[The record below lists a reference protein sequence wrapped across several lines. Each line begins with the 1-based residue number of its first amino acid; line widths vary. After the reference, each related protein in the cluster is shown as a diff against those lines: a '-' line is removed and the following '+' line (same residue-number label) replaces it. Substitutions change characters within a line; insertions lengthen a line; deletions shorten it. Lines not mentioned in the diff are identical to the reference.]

1 MRALQL
7 FFRLHRAYDLKPIDE
22 IDAEIFGI
30 EAEFREAN
38 RIEYQPL
45 FAILERNAQKYP
57 KLHVSVGVSGLWL
70 EQAEKWDPELIRRL
84 RKLVNLGNVEL
95 VACPYYYSLSSFYDE
110 AEFDT
115 QMEAE
120 RKIFSRIFGVEP
132 EILAMP
138 ELIYHD
144 KIASYAEKANYK
156 GVLAGS
162 MEKILDYRSAN
173 QVFEVQDCPGLRV
186 IAENT
191 KFSQAI
197 LQADHL
203 IMVEEVKSETEFVA
217 PKPGE
222 ATTERVTSRNGR
234 HKSTA
239 AEFVRG
245 MARTTVAQAAASSV
259 KTTERPS
266 GRYVFSA
273 RKCQKELELES
284 LRGNL
289 MNICLDTSIFR
300 KYRDIGV
307 VRFFDELISSW
318 QKDPNNKFL
327 NASEMVASR
336 QPRTQISVK
345 TSVGIR
351 PEREKVGE
359 DGLALGKDIH
369 YRPPEWLSS
378 ARQIELEKSL
388 YALRE
393 EVLRTKDKKLYE
405 DFARLT
411 ALDYL
416 LGLNE
421 EKIQHFEA
429 VQKILRDRVLQ
440 KLPKPP
446 KLTAEADGKVVVPEA
461 EDFSV
466 KVKRVSRSERK
477 QNVTVADAIAANEVA
492 EQAIL
497 DGEADVAP
505 EWDDLI
511 WNTTDWASVF
521 PDEEGEEPDSEDGV
535 EEEPKKDAE
544 TIAAEQVLA
553 ERMSRQMAEMGE
565 NVDQM
570 TEAELVNGAA
580 DGEIE
585 EASRLKKRKKSHKL
599 VIE

>member
-1 MRALQL
+1 MRAVQL

-22 IDAEIFGI
+22 IDTEIFGI
-30 EAEFREAN
+30 EAEFRETN

-45 FAILERNAQKYP
+45 FAILERNTQKYP
-57 KLHVSVGVSGLWL
+57 KLHLSLGVSGLWL

-95 VACPYYYSLSSFYDE
+95 VACPYDYSLSSFYDE
-110 AEFDT
+110 AEFES

-132 EILAMP
+132 EVLAMP

-144 KIASYAEKANYK
+144 KIAAYAEKAKFK

-162 MEKILDYRSAN
+162 MEKILDYRSTN
-173 QVFEVQDCPGLRV
+173 QVFEVKDCPNLRV

-197 LQADHL
+197 LQAERL
-203 IMVEEVKSETEFVA
+203 IMVEEVRSETEFVE

-222 ATTERVTSRNGR
+222 MVTETMRAGR
-234 HKSTA
+234 RKATA

-245 MARTTVAQAAASSV
+245 MA
-259 KTTERPS
+259 KTTTTPVSTSSSIKITEKPS
-266 GRYVFSA
+266 GRYIFSA
-273 RKCQKELELES
+273 RKCQKELELEA

-289 MNICLDTSIFR
+289 LNICLDTSIFR
-300 KYRDIGV
+300 KYRDVGV
-307 VRFFDELISSW
+307 VRFFDELIQSW

-327 NASEMVASR
+327 NASEMIIAM
-336 QPRTQISVK
+336 QPRVQVSVK
-345 TSVGIR
+345 TSVSIR
-351 PEREKVGE
+351 PERAKVGV
-359 DGLALGKDIH
+359 DGLVLGKDIH

-378 ARQIELEKSL
+378 AQQIELQKSL
-388 YALRE
+388 YALRD

-416 LGLNE
+416 LDLSE
-421 EKIQHFEA
+421 EKVQHFEA

-446 KLTAEADGKVVVPEA
+446 KLTAQADGKVTTPET
-461 EDFSV
+461 EDFSI
-466 KVKRVSRSERK
+466 KVKRVPKSERK
-477 QNVTVADAIAANEVA
+477 QTVTVADAIAANA
-492 EQAIL
+492 ATEQAIL
-497 DGEADVAP
+497 NDEAEDAIP
-505 EWDDLI
+505 EWDDLV

-521 PDEEGEEPDSEDGV
+521 PDEEEEGESGFGEEAG
-535 EEEPKKDAE
+535 KDAE
-544 TIAAEQVLA
+544 TRAAEQILA
-553 ERMSRQMAEMGE
+553 ERMSRQLSEME
-565 NVDQM
+565 DNVDDM
-570 TEAELVNGAA
+570 TEAELVG
-580 DGEIE
+580 D
-585 EASRLKKRKKSHKL
+585 ASEKAEDIQKPQKRKKSRKL

>member
-22 IDAEIFGI
+22 IDAEIFGV
-30 EAEFREAN
+30 EAEFRETN

-57 KLHVSVGVSGLWL
+57 KLHVSIGVSGLWL

-110 AEFDT
+110 AEFDV

-120 RKIFSRIFGVEP
+120 RKVFSRIFGVEP
-132 EILAMP
+132 EVLAMP

-144 KIASYAEKANYK
+144 KIANYAEKAGYN

-162 MEKILDYRSAN
+162 MEKILDYRSTN
-173 QVFEVQDCPGLRV
+173 QVFEVKDCPSLRV

-197 LQADHL
+197 LRADHL
-203 IMVEEVKSETEFVA
+203 IMIEEVKSETEFVA

-222 ATTERVTSRNGR
+222 VTTEQASARVGR
-234 HKSTA
+234 HKATA

-245 MARTTVAQAAASSV
+245 MAKTTATQAAATGV
-259 KTTERPS
+259 KTTEKPS

-273 RKCQKELELES
+273 RKFQKELELEA

-300 KYRDIGV
+300 KYRDVGV

-327 NASEMVASR
+327 NASEMIAVM

-345 TSVGIR
+345 TSVSIR
-351 PEREKVGE
+351 PERAKVGE

-416 LGLNE
+416 LDLDE

-446 KLTAEADGKVVVPEA
+446 KLTAEADGKVDVPET

-477 QNVTVADAIAANEVA
+477 QNVTVADAIAANEAA

-497 DGEADVAP
+497 DGETDVTP
-505 EWDDLI
+505 EWDDLV
-511 WNTTDWASVF
+511 WNTTDWTAAL
-521 PDEEGEEPDSEDGV
+521 PDEEEAEADSGVGAEGEPE
-535 EEEPKKDAE
+535 KDAE

-565 NVDQM
+565 NADQM
-570 TEAELVNGAA
+570 TEAEVVNNTA
-580 DGEIE
+580 E
-585 EASRLKKRKKSHKL
+585 EANQPRKRKKSHKL

>member
-1 MRALQL
+1 MRAVQL

-30 EAEFREAN
+30 EAEFRETN

-45 FAILERNAQKYP
+45 FALLERNSQKYP
-57 KLHVSVGVSGLWL
+57 KFHVSVGVSGLWL

-95 VACPYYYSLSSFYDE
+95 IACPYDYSLSSFYDE
-110 AEFDT
+110 AEFEA

-120 RKIFSRIFGVEP
+120 RRIFSRIFGVEP

-144 KIASYAEKANYK
+144 KIAAYAEKAKYK

-173 QVFEVQDCPGLRV
+173 QVFEVENCPNLRV

-197 LQADHL
+197 LQAERL
-203 IMVEEVKSETEFVA
+203 VMVEEVKSETEFVA

-222 ATTERVTSRNGR
+222 TTPEQTSRLGR
-234 HKSTA
+234 HKATA

-245 MARTTVAQAAASSV
+245 MAKTSAIHTATTSNV
-259 KTTERPS
+259 KTIEKPS

-273 RKCQKELELES
+273 RKCQKELELEA

-289 MNICLDTSIFR
+289 INICLDTSVFR

-307 VRFFDELISSW
+307 VRFFDELIQSW
-318 QKDPNNKFL
+318 QKDPNNRFL
-327 NASEMVASR
+327 NASEMIATMR
-336 QPRTQISVK
+336 PRMQISVK
-345 TSVGIR
+345 TSVSIR
-351 PEREKVGE
+351 PEKAKMGE
-359 DGLALGKDIH
+359 DGLVLRKDIH

-378 ARQIELEKSL
+378 PRQIELQKSL
-388 YALRE
+388 YALRD

-405 DFARLT
+405 DFSRLT

-416 LGLNE
+416 LDLNE
-421 EKIQHFEA
+421 EKVQHFEA

-446 KLTAEADGKVVVPEA
+446 KLTAQADGKVVAPET
-461 EDFSV
+461 EVFSV
-466 KVKRVSRSERK
+466 KVKRVPKDERK
-477 QNVTVADAIAANEVA
+477 HNVTVADAIAANA
-492 EQAIL
+492 ATEQAIL
-497 DGEADVAP
+497 NGEAEETAP
-505 EWDDLI
+505 EWDDLV

-521 PDEEGEEPDSEDGV
+521 PDEE
-535 EEEPKKDAE
+535 EEESESEEDTEKDAE
-544 TIAAEQVLA
+544 TQAAEQVLA
-553 ERMSRQMAEMGE
+553 ERMSRQLSEME
-565 NVDQM
+565 DNVDEM
-570 TEAELVNGAA
+570 TEAELVEGAS
-580 DGEIE
+580 E
-585 EASRLKKRKKSHKL
+585 EAETALKPKKRKKKL

>member
-1 MRALQL
+1 MRAVQL

-22 IDAEIFGI
+22 IDAEIFGV
-30 EAEFREAN
+30 EAEFRETN

-45 FAILERNAQKYP
+45 FALLERNSQKYP
-57 KLHVSVGVSGLWL
+57 KFHVSVGVSGLWL

-95 VACPYYYSLSSFYDE
+95 IACPYDYSLSSFYDE
-110 AEFDT
+110 AEFET

-120 RKIFSRIFGVEP
+120 RRIFSRIFGVEP

-144 KIASYAEKANYK
+144 KIAAYAEKTKYK

-173 QVFEVQDCPGLRV
+173 QVFEVEDCPNLRV

-197 LQADHL
+197 LQAERL
-203 IMVEEVKSETEFVA
+203 VMVEEVKSETEFVA

-222 ATTERVTSRNGR
+222 TTPEQTSRLGR
-234 HKSTA
+234 HKATA

-245 MARTTVAQAAASSV
+245 MAKTSAIHTATTSNV
-259 KTTERPS
+259 KTIEKPS

-273 RKCQKELELES
+273 RKCQKELELEA

-289 MNICLDTSIFR
+289 INICLNTSIFR
-300 KYRDIGV
+300 RYRDVGV
-307 VRFFDELISSW
+307 VRFFDELIQSW

-327 NASEMVASR
+327 NASEMIATMR
-336 QPRTQISVK
+336 PRMQISVK
-345 TSVGIR
+345 TSVSVR
-351 PEREKVGE
+351 SEKAKMGE
-359 DGLALGKDIH
+359 DGLVLRKDIH

-378 ARQIELEKSL
+378 PRQIELQKSL
-388 YALRE
+388 YALRD

-405 DFARLT
+405 DFSRLT

-416 LGLNE
+416 LDLNE
-421 EKIQHFEA
+421 EKVQHFEA

-446 KLTAEADGKVVVPEA
+446 KLTAQADGKVVAPET

-466 KVKRVSRSERK
+466 KVKRVPKDERK
-477 QNVTVADAIAANEVA
+477 HNVTVADAIAANA
-492 EQAIL
+492 ATEQAIL
-497 DGEADVAP
+497 NGEAEEAAP
-505 EWDDLI
+505 EWDDLV

-521 PDEEGEEPDSEDGV
+521 PDEE
-535 EEEPKKDAE
+535 EEESKSGEDTEKDAE
-544 TIAAEQVLA
+544 TQEAEQVLA
-553 ERMSRQMAEMGE
+553 ERMSRQLSEME
-565 NVDQM
+565 DNVDEM
-570 TEAELVNGAA
+570 TEAELVEGAS
-580 DGEIE
+580 E
-585 EASRLKKRKKSHKL
+585 EAETALKPKKRKKKL

>member
-1 MRALQL
+1 MRAVQL

-30 EAEFREAN
+30 EAEFRETN

-45 FAILERNAQKYP
+45 FALLERNSQKYP
-57 KLHVSVGVSGLWL
+57 KFHVSVGVSGLWL

-95 VACPYYYSLSSFYDE
+95 IACPYDYSLSSFYDE
-110 AEFDT
+110 AEFEI

-138 ELIYHD
+138 ELVYHD
-144 KIASYAEKANYK
+144 KIATYAEKAKYK

-173 QVFEVQDCPGLRV
+173 QVFEVENCPNLRV

-197 LQADHL
+197 LQAERL
-203 IMVEEVKSETEFVA
+203 VMVEEVKSETEFVA

-222 ATTERVTSRNGR
+222 TTPEQTSRLGR
-234 HKSTA
+234 HKATA

-245 MARTTVAQAAASSV
+245 MAKTSAIHAATTSNV
-259 KTTERPS
+259 KTIEKPS

-273 RKCQKELELES
+273 RKCQKELELEA

-289 MNICLDTSIFR
+289 INICLDTSIFR

-307 VRFFDELISSW
+307 VRFFDELIQSW

-327 NASEMVASR
+327 NASEMIATM
-336 QPRTQISVK
+336 QPRMQISVK
-345 TSVGIR
+345 TSVSVR
-351 PEREKVGE
+351 SEKAKMGE
-359 DGLALGKDIH
+359 DGLVLRKDIH

-378 ARQIELEKSL
+378 PRQIELQKSL
-388 YALRE
+388 YALRD

-405 DFARLT
+405 DFSRLT

-416 LGLNE
+416 LDLNE
-421 EKIQHFEA
+421 EKVQHFEA

-440 KLPKPP
+440 KSPKPP
-446 KLTAEADGKVVVPEA
+446 KLTAQADGKVVAPET

-466 KVKRVSRSERK
+466 KVKRVPKDERK
-477 QNVTVADAIAANEVA
+477 HNVTVADAIAANMAA

-497 DGEADVAP
+497 NGEAEDVAP
-505 EWDDLI
+505 EWDDLV
-511 WNTTDWASVF
+511 WSTTDWASVF
-521 PDEEGEEPDSEDGV
+521 PDEEEKESESEEGIE
-535 EEEPKKDAE
+535 KDAE
-544 TIAAEQVLA
+544 TQAAEQVLA
-553 ERMSRQMAEMGE
+553 ERMSRQLSEME
-565 NVDQM
+565 DNVDEM
-570 TEAELVNGAA
+570 TEAELVEGAS
-580 DGEIE
+580 E
-585 EASRLKKRKKSHKL
+585 EVETASKPKKRKKKL

>member
-1 MRALQL
+1 MRAIQL

-22 IDAEIFGI
+22 IDTEIFGI
-30 EAEFREAN
+30 EAEFRETN

-45 FAILERNAQKYP
+45 FAILERNTQKYP
-57 KLHVSVGVSGLWL
+57 KLHLSIGVSGLWL

-95 VACPYYYSLSSFYDE
+95 VACPYDYSLSSFYDE
-110 AEFDT
+110 AEFES

-132 EILAMP
+132 EVLAMP

-144 KIASYAEKANYK
+144 KIAAYAEKAKFK

-162 MEKILDYRSAN
+162 MEKILDYRSTN
-173 QVFEVQDCPGLRV
+173 QVFEVKDCPNLRV

-197 LQADHL
+197 LQAERL
-203 IMVEEVKSETEFVA
+203 IMVEEVRSETEFVE

-222 ATTERVTSRNGR
+222 IVTETMRAGR
-234 HKSTA
+234 RKATA

-245 MARTTVAQAAASSV
+245 MA
-259 KTTERPS
+259 KTTTASVSTSPSIKITEKPS
-266 GRYVFSA
+266 GRYIFSA
-273 RKCQKELELES
+273 RKCQKELELEA

-289 MNICLDTSIFR
+289 LNICLDTSIFR
-300 KYRDIGV
+300 KYRDVGV
-307 VRFFDELISSW
+307 VRFFDELIQSW

-327 NASEMVASR
+327 NASEMIIAM
-336 QPRTQISVK
+336 QPRVQVSVK
-345 TSVGIR
+345 TSVSIR
-351 PEREKVGE
+351 SERAKVGI
-359 DGLALGKDIH
+359 DGLVLGKDIH

-378 ARQIELEKSL
+378 AQQIELQKSL
-388 YALRE
+388 YALRD

-416 LGLNE
+416 LDLSE
-421 EKIQHFEA
+421 EKVQHFEA

-446 KLTAEADGKVVVPEA
+446 KLTAQADGKVTTPET
-461 EDFSV
+461 EDFSI
-466 KVKRVSRSERK
+466 KVKRVPKSERK
-477 QNVTVADAIAANEVA
+477 QTVTVADAIAANA
-492 EQAIL
+492 ATEQAIL
-497 DGEADVAP
+497 NDEAEDAVP
-505 EWDDLI
+505 EWDDLV

-521 PDEEGEEPDSEDGV
+521 PDGEEEGESGF
-535 EEEPKKDAE
+535 EEEAGKDAE
-544 TIAAEQVLA
+544 TRAAEQILA
-553 ERMSRQMAEMGE
+553 ERMSRQLSEME
-565 NVDQM
+565 DNVDDM
-570 TEAELVNGAA
+570 TEAELVGDAN
-580 DGEIE
+580 E
-585 EASRLKKRKKSHKL
+585 EAENIQKPQKRKKSRKL

>member
-1 MRALQL
+1 MRAIQL

-22 IDAEIFGI
+22 IDTEIFGI
-30 EAEFREAN
+30 EAEFRETN

-45 FAILERNAQKYP
+45 FAILERNTQKYP
-57 KLHVSVGVSGLWL
+57 KLHLSIGVSGLCL

-95 VACPYYYSLSSFYDE
+95 VACPYDYSLSSFYDE
-110 AEFDT
+110 AEFES

-132 EILAMP
+132 EVLAMP

-144 KIASYAEKANYK
+144 KIAAYAEKAKFK

-162 MEKILDYRSAN
+162 MEKILDYRSTN
-173 QVFEVQDCPGLRV
+173 QVFEVKDCPNLRV

-197 LQADHL
+197 LQAERL
-203 IMVEEVKSETEFVA
+203 IMVEEVRSETEFVE

-222 ATTERVTSRNGR
+222 IVTETMRAGR
-234 HKSTA
+234 RKATA

-245 MARTTVAQAAASSV
+245 MA
-259 KTTERPS
+259 KTTTTPVSTSPSIKITEKPS
-266 GRYVFSA
+266 GRYIFSA
-273 RKCQKELELES
+273 RKCQKELELEA

-289 MNICLDTSIFR
+289 LNICLDTSIFR
-300 KYRDIGV
+300 KYRDVGV
-307 VRFFDELISSW
+307 VRFFDELIQSW

-327 NASEMVASR
+327 NASEMIIAM
-336 QPRTQISVK
+336 QPRVQVSVK
-345 TSVGIR
+345 TSVSIR
-351 PEREKVGE
+351 SERAKVGV
-359 DGLALGKDIH
+359 DGLVLGKDIH

-378 ARQIELEKSL
+378 AQQIELQKSL
-388 YALRE
+388 YALRD

-416 LGLNE
+416 LDLSE
-421 EKIQHFEA
+421 EKVQHFEA

-446 KLTAEADGKVVVPEA
+446 KLTAQADGKVTTPET
-461 EDFSV
+461 EDFSI
-466 KVKRVSRSERK
+466 KVKRVPKSERK
-477 QNVTVADAIAANEVA
+477 QTVTVADAIAANA
-492 EQAIL
+492 ATEQAIL
-497 DGEADVAP
+497 NDEAEDAVP
-505 EWDDLI
+505 EWDDLV

-521 PDEEGEEPDSEDGV
+521 PDGEEEGESGF
-535 EEEPKKDAE
+535 EEEAGKDAE
-544 TIAAEQVLA
+544 TRAAEQILA
-553 ERMSRQMAEMGE
+553 ERMSRQLSEME
-565 NVDQM
+565 DNVDDM
-570 TEAELVNGAA
+570 TEAELVGDANEKA
-580 DGEIE
+580 ENIQ
-585 EASRLKKRKKSHKL
+585 RPQKRKKSRKL

>member
-1 MRALQL
+1 MRAIQL

-22 IDAEIFGI
+22 IDTEIFGI
-30 EAEFREAN
+30 EAEFRETN

-45 FAILERNAQKYP
+45 FAILERNTQKYP
-57 KLHVSVGVSGLWL
+57 KFHLSIGVSGLWL

-95 VACPYYYSLSSFYDE
+95 VACPYDYSLSSFYDE
-110 AEFDT
+110 AEFES

-132 EILAMP
+132 EVLAMP

-144 KIASYAEKANYK
+144 KIAAYAEKAKFK

-162 MEKILDYRSAN
+162 MEKILDYRSTN
-173 QVFEVQDCPGLRV
+173 QVFEVKDCPNLRV

-197 LQADHL
+197 LRAERL
-203 IMVEEVKSETEFVA
+203 IMVEEVRSETEFVE

-222 ATTERVTSRNGR
+222 IVTETMRAGR
-234 HKSTA
+234 RKATA

-245 MARTTVAQAAASSV
+245 MT
-259 KTTERPS
+259 KTTTTPVSTSPSIKITEKPS

-273 RKCQKELELES
+273 RKCQKELELEA

-289 MNICLDTSIFR
+289 LNICLDTSIFR
-300 KYRDIGV
+300 KYRDVGV
-307 VRFFDELISSW
+307 VRFFDELIQSW

-327 NASEMVASR
+327 NASEIIIAM
-336 QPRTQISVK
+336 QPRVQVSVK
-345 TSVGIR
+345 TSVSIR
-351 PEREKVGE
+351 PERAKVGV
-359 DGLALGKDIH
+359 DGLVLGKDIH

-378 ARQIELEKSL
+378 VQQIELQKSL
-388 YALRE
+388 YGLRD

-416 LGLNE
+416 LDLSE
-421 EKIQHFEA
+421 EKVQHFEA

-446 KLTAEADGKVVVPEA
+446 KLTAQADGKVTTPET
-461 EDFSV
+461 EDFSI
-466 KVKRVSRSERK
+466 KVKRVPKSERK
-477 QNVTVADAIAANEVA
+477 QTVTVADAIAANA
-492 EQAIL
+492 ATEQAIL
-497 DGEADVAP
+497 NDEAEDAIP
-505 EWDDLI
+505 EWDDLV

-521 PDEEGEEPDSEDGV
+521 PDEEEEGESGFGEEAG
-535 EEEPKKDAE
+535 KDAE
-544 TIAAEQVLA
+544 TRAAEQILA
-553 ERMSRQMAEMGE
+553 ERMSRQLSEME
-565 NVDQM
+565 DNVDDM
-570 TEAELVNGAA
+570 TEAELVGDA
-580 DGEIE
+580 DEKAENIQ
-585 EASRLKKRKKSHKL
+585 KPQKRKKSRKL

>member
-1 MRALQL
+1 MRAIQL

-22 IDAEIFGI
+22 IDTEIFGI
-30 EAEFREAN
+30 EAEFRETN

-45 FAILERNAQKYP
+45 FAILERNTQKYP
-57 KLHVSVGVSGLWL
+57 KLHLSIGVSGLWL

-95 VACPYYYSLSSFYDE
+95 VACPYDYSLSSFYDE
-110 AEFDT
+110 AEFES

-132 EILAMP
+132 EVLAMP

-144 KIASYAEKANYK
+144 KIAAYAEKAKFK

-162 MEKILDYRSAN
+162 MEKILDYRSTN
-173 QVFEVQDCPGLRV
+173 QVFEVKDCPNLRV

-197 LQADHL
+197 LQAERL
-203 IMVEEVKSETEFVA
+203 IMVEEVRSETEFVE

-222 ATTERVTSRNGR
+222 IVTETMRAGR
-234 HKSTA
+234 RKATA

-245 MARTTVAQAAASSV
+245 MA
-259 KTTERPS
+259 KTTTASVSTSPSIKITEKPS
-266 GRYVFSA
+266 GRYIFSA
-273 RKCQKELELES
+273 RKCQKELELEA

-289 MNICLDTSIFR
+289 LNICLDTSIFR
-300 KYRDIGV
+300 KYRDVGV
-307 VRFFDELISSW
+307 VRFFDELIQSW

-327 NASEMVASR
+327 NASEMIIAM
-336 QPRTQISVK
+336 QPRVQVSVK
-345 TSVGIR
+345 TSVSIR
-351 PEREKVGE
+351 SERAKVGV
-359 DGLALGKDIH
+359 DGLVLGKDIH

-378 ARQIELEKSL
+378 AQQIELQKSL
-388 YALRE
+388 YALRD

-416 LGLNE
+416 LDLSE
-421 EKIQHFEA
+421 EKVQHFEA

-446 KLTAEADGKVVVPEA
+446 KLTAQADGKVTTPET
-461 EDFSV
+461 EDFSI
-466 KVKRVSRSERK
+466 KVKRVPKSERK
-477 QNVTVADAIAANEVA
+477 QTVTVADAIAANA
-492 EQAIL
+492 ATEQAIL
-497 DGEADVAP
+497 NDEAEDAVP
-505 EWDDLI
+505 EWDDLV

-521 PDEEGEEPDSEDGV
+521 PDGEEEGESGF
-535 EEEPKKDAE
+535 EEEAGKDAE
-544 TIAAEQVLA
+544 TRAAEQILA
-553 ERMSRQMAEMGE
+553 ERMSRQLSEME
-565 NVDQM
+565 DNVDDM
-570 TEAELVNGAA
+570 TEAELVGDAN
-580 DGEIE
+580 E
-585 EASRLKKRKKSHKL
+585 EAENIQKPQKRKKSRKL

>member
-1 MRALQL
+1 MRAIQL

-22 IDAEIFGI
+22 IDTEIFGI
-30 EAEFREAN
+30 EAEFRETN

-45 FAILERNAQKYP
+45 FAILERNTQKYP
-57 KLHVSVGVSGLWL
+57 KFHLSIGVSGLWL

-95 VACPYYYSLSSFYDE
+95 VACPYDYSLSSFYDE
-110 AEFDT
+110 AEFES

-132 EILAMP
+132 EVLAMP

-144 KIASYAEKANYK
+144 KIAAYAEKAKFK

-162 MEKILDYRSAN
+162 MEKILDYRSTN
-173 QVFEVQDCPGLRV
+173 QVFEVKDCPNLRV

-197 LQADHL
+197 LRAERL
-203 IMVEEVKSETEFVA
+203 IMVEEVRSETEFVE

-222 ATTERVTSRNGR
+222 IVTETMRAGR
-234 HKSTA
+234 RKATA

-245 MARTTVAQAAASSV
+245 MT
-259 KTTERPS
+259 KTTTTPVSTSPSIKITEKPS

-273 RKCQKELELES
+273 RKCQKELELEA

-289 MNICLDTSIFR
+289 LNICLDTSIFR
-300 KYRDIGV
+300 KYRDVGV
-307 VRFFDELISSW
+307 VRFFDELIQSW

-327 NASEMVASR
+327 NASEIIIAM
-336 QPRTQISVK
+336 QPRVQVSVK
-345 TSVGIR
+345 TSVSIR
-351 PEREKVGE
+351 PERAKVGV
-359 DGLALGKDIH
+359 DGLVLGKDIH

-378 ARQIELEKSL
+378 VQQIELQKSL
-388 YALRE
+388 YGLRD

-416 LGLNE
+416 LDLSE
-421 EKIQHFEA
+421 EKVQHFEA

-446 KLTAEADGKVVVPEA
+446 KLTAQADGKVTTPET
-461 EDFSV
+461 EDFSI
-466 KVKRVSRSERK
+466 KVKRVPKSERK
-477 QNVTVADAIAANEVA
+477 QTVTVADAIAANA
-492 EQAIL
+492 ATEQAIL
-497 DGEADVAP
+497 NDEAEDAIP
-505 EWDDLI
+505 EWDDLV

-521 PDEEGEEPDSEDGV
+521 PDEEEEGESGFGEEAG
-535 EEEPKKDAE
+535 KDAE
-544 TIAAEQVLA
+544 TRAAEQILA
-553 ERMSRQMAEMGE
+553 ERMSRQLSEME
-565 NVDQM
+565 DNVDDM
-570 TEAELVNGAA
+570 TEAELVG
-580 DGEIE
+580 D
-585 EASRLKKRKKSHKL
+585 ASEKAEDIQKPQKRKKSRKL

>member
-1 MRALQL
+1 MRAVQL

-22 IDAEIFGI
+22 IDTEIFGI
-30 EAEFREAN
+30 EAEFRETN

-45 FAILERNAQKYP
+45 FAILERNTQKYP
-57 KLHVSVGVSGLWL
+57 KLHLSLGVSGLWL

-95 VACPYYYSLSSFYDE
+95 VACPYDYSLSSFYDE
-110 AEFDT
+110 AEFES

-132 EILAMP
+132 EVLAMP

-144 KIASYAEKANYK
+144 KIAAYAEKAKFK

-162 MEKILDYRSAN
+162 MEKILDYRSTN
-173 QVFEVQDCPGLRV
+173 QVFEVKDCPNLRV

-197 LQADHL
+197 LQAERL
-203 IMVEEVKSETEFVA
+203 IMVEEVRSETEFVE

-222 ATTERVTSRNGR
+222 IVTETMRAGR
-234 HKSTA
+234 RKATA
-239 AEFVRG
+239 AEFVRR
-245 MARTTVAQAAASSV
+245 MA
-259 KTTERPS
+259 KTTITPVSTSPSIKITEKPS
-266 GRYVFSA
+266 GRYIFSA
-273 RKCQKELELES
+273 RKCQKELELEA

-289 MNICLDTSIFR
+289 LNICLDTSIFR
-300 KYRDIGV
+300 KYRDVGV
-307 VRFFDELISSW
+307 VRFFDELIQSW

-327 NASEMVASR
+327 NASEMIIAM
-336 QPRTQISVK
+336 QPRVQVSVK
-345 TSVGIR
+345 TSVSIR
-351 PEREKVGE
+351 PERAKVGV
-359 DGLALGKDIH
+359 DGLVLGKDIH

-378 ARQIELEKSL
+378 AQQIELQKSL
-388 YALRE
+388 YALRD

-416 LGLNE
+416 LDLSE
-421 EKIQHFEA
+421 EKVQHFEA

-446 KLTAEADGKVVVPEA
+446 KLTAQADGKVTTPET
-461 EDFSV
+461 EDFSI
-466 KVKRVSRSERK
+466 KVKRVPKSERK
-477 QNVTVADAIAANEVA
+477 QTVTVADAIAANA
-492 EQAIL
+492 ATEQAIL
-497 DGEADVAP
+497 NDEAEDAIP
-505 EWDDLI
+505 EWDDLV

-521 PDEEGEEPDSEDGV
+521 PDEEEGESGF
-535 EEEPKKDAE
+535 EEEAGKDAE
-544 TIAAEQVLA
+544 TRAAEQILA
-553 ERMSRQMAEMGE
+553 ERMSRQLSEME
-565 NVDQM
+565 DNVDDM
-570 TEAELVNGAA
+570 TEAELVGDA
-580 DGEIE
+580 DEKAENIQ
-585 EASRLKKRKKSHKL
+585 KPQKRKKSRKL

>member
-1 MRALQL
+1 MRAVQL

-22 IDAEIFGI
+22 IDTEIFGI
-30 EAEFREAN
+30 EAEFRETN

-45 FAILERNAQKYP
+45 FAILERNTQKYP
-57 KLHVSVGVSGLWL
+57 KLHLSLGVSGLWL

-95 VACPYYYSLSSFYDE
+95 VACPYDYSLSSFYDE
-110 AEFDT
+110 AEFES

-132 EILAMP
+132 EVLAMP

-144 KIASYAEKANYK
+144 KIAAYAEKAKFK

-162 MEKILDYRSAN
+162 MEKILDYRSTN
-173 QVFEVQDCPGLRV
+173 QVFEVKDCPNLRV

-197 LQADHL
+197 LQAERL
-203 IMVEEVKSETEFVA
+203 IMVEEVRSETEFVE

-222 ATTERVTSRNGR
+222 MVTETMRAGR
-234 HKSTA
+234 RKATA

-245 MARTTVAQAAASSV
+245 MA
-259 KTTERPS
+259 KTTTTPVSTSPSIKITEKPS
-266 GRYVFSA
+266 GRYIFSA
-273 RKCQKELELES
+273 RKCQKELELEA

-289 MNICLDTSIFR
+289 LNICLDTSIFR
-300 KYRDIGV
+300 KYRDVGV
-307 VRFFDELISSW
+307 VRFFDELIQSW

-327 NASEMVASR
+327 NASEMIIAM
-336 QPRTQISVK
+336 QPRVQVSVK
-345 TSVGIR
+345 TSVSIR
-351 PEREKVGE
+351 PERAKVGV
-359 DGLALGKDIH
+359 DGLVLGKDIH

-378 ARQIELEKSL
+378 AQQIELQKSL
-388 YALRE
+388 YALRD

-416 LGLNE
+416 LDLSE
-421 EKIQHFEA
+421 EKVQHFEA

-446 KLTAEADGKVVVPEA
+446 KLTAQADGKVTTPET
-461 EDFSV
+461 EDFSI
-466 KVKRVSRSERK
+466 KVKRVPKSERK
-477 QNVTVADAIAANEVA
+477 QTVTVADAIAANA
-492 EQAIL
+492 ATEQAIL
-497 DGEADVAP
+497 NDEAEDAVP
-505 EWDDLI
+505 EWDDLV
-511 WNTTDWASVF
+511 WNTTDWASVL
-521 PDEEGEEPDSEDGV
+521 PDEEEEGGSGF
-535 EEEPKKDAE
+535 EEEAGKDAE
-544 TIAAEQVLA
+544 TRAAEQILA
-553 ERMSRQMAEMGE
+553 ERMSRQLSEME
-565 NVDQM
+565 DNVDDM
-570 TEAELVNGAA
+570 TEAELVGDANEKA
-580 DGEIE
+580 ENIQ
-585 EASRLKKRKKSHKL
+585 KPQKRKKSRKL

>member
-1 MRALQL
+1 MRAVQL

-57 KLHVSVGVSGLWL
+57 KLHVSLGVSGLWL

-95 VACPYYYSLSSFYDE
+95 VACPYDYSLSSFYDE
-110 AEFDT
+110 VEFDA

-120 RKIFSRIFGVEP
+120 RKIFSRLFGIEP

-144 KIASYAEKANYK
+144 KIAAYAEKAK
-156 GVLAGS
+156 FRGVLAGS

-173 QVFEVQDCPGLRV
+173 QVFEVKDCPNLRV
-186 IAENT
+186 ITENA
-191 KFSQAI
+191 KFSQAF
-197 LQADHL
+197 LQAERL
-203 IMVEEVKSETEFVA
+203 VMVEEIRSETEFVA

-222 ATTERVTSRNGR
+222 TVADQTVRSGR
-234 HKSTA
+234 HKVTA

-245 MARTTVAQAAASSV
+245 MA
-259 KTTERPS
+259 KTTSARTVITSGVKITEKPS

-273 RKCQKELELES
+273 RKCQKELELEA

-289 MNICLDTSIFR
+289 INICLDTSIFR

-307 VRFFDELISSW
+307 VRFFDELIQSW

-327 NASEMVASR
+327 SASEMIAAM

-345 TSVGIR
+345 TSVSIR

-359 DGLALGKDIH
+359 SGLALSRDIQ

-378 ARQIELEKSL
+378 AQQIELQKSL
-388 YALRE
+388 YAFRD
-393 EVLRTKDKKLYE
+393 EVLRTKDRKLYE
-405 DFARLT
+405 DFTRLT
-411 ALDYL
+411 ALDYIL
-416 LGLNE
+416 NLNE
-421 EKIQHFEA
+421 DKKQHFEA
-429 VQKILRDRVLQ
+429 VQKILCDRVLQ

-446 KLTAEADGKVVVPEA
+446 KLTAQADGKVVTPET

-466 KVKRVSRSERK
+466 KVKRVPKSERK
-477 QNVTVADAIAANEVA
+477 QNVTVADAIAANEAA

-497 DGEADVAP
+497 DSEAELAP
-505 EWDDLI
+505 EWDDLV

-521 PDEEGEEPDSEDGV
+521 PDEDEEDEESEPDDIE
-535 EEEPKKDAE
+535 KDAE
-544 TIAAEQVLA
+544 TKAAEQVLA
-553 ERMSRQMAEMGE
+553 ERMSRQISEME
-565 NVDQM
+565 DNVDEM
-570 TEAELVNGAA
+570 TEAELVGETISGEVDGARN
-580 DGEIE
+580 
-585 EASRLKKRKKSHKL
+585 SKKRKKSHKL

>member
-1 MRALQL
+1 MRAVQL

-22 IDAEIFGI
+22 IDTEIFGI
-30 EAEFREAN
+30 EAEFRETN

-45 FAILERNAQKYP
+45 FAILERNTQKYP
-57 KLHVSVGVSGLWL
+57 KLHLSLGVSGLWL

-95 VACPYYYSLSSFYDE
+95 VACPYDYSLSSFYDE
-110 AEFDT
+110 AEFES

-132 EILAMP
+132 EVLAMP

-144 KIASYAEKANYK
+144 KIAAYAEKAKFK

-162 MEKILDYRSAN
+162 MEKILDYRSTN
-173 QVFEVQDCPGLRV
+173 QVFEVKDCPNLRV

-197 LQADHL
+197 LQAERL
-203 IMVEEVKSETEFVA
+203 IMVEEVRSETEFVE

-222 ATTERVTSRNGR
+222 MVTETMRAGR
-234 HKSTA
+234 RKATA

-245 MARTTVAQAAASSV
+245 MAKTATTPVSTSPSI
-259 KTTERPS
+259 KTTEKPS
-266 GRYVFSA
+266 GRYIFSA
-273 RKCQKELELES
+273 RKCQKELELEA

-289 MNICLDTSIFR
+289 LNICLDTSIFR
-300 KYRDIGV
+300 KYRDVGV
-307 VRFFDELISSW
+307 VRFFDELIQSW

-327 NASEMVASR
+327 NASEMIIAM
-336 QPRTQISVK
+336 QPRVQVSVK
-345 TSVGIR
+345 TSVSIR
-351 PEREKVGE
+351 PERAKVGV
-359 DGLALGKDIH
+359 DGLVLGKDIH

-378 ARQIELEKSL
+378 AQQIELQKSL
-388 YALRE
+388 YALRD

-416 LGLNE
+416 LDLSE
-421 EKIQHFEA
+421 EKVQHFEA

-446 KLTAEADGKVVVPEA
+446 KLTAQADGKVTTPET
-461 EDFSV
+461 EDFSI
-466 KVKRVSRSERK
+466 KVKRVPKSERK
-477 QNVTVADAIAANEVA
+477 QTVTVADAIAANA
-492 EQAIL
+492 ATEQAIL
-497 DGEADVAP
+497 NDEAEDAIP
-505 EWDDLI
+505 EWDDLV

-521 PDEEGEEPDSEDGV
+521 PDEEEEGESGFGEEAG
-535 EEEPKKDAE
+535 KDAE
-544 TIAAEQVLA
+544 TRAAEQILA
-553 ERMSRQMAEMGE
+553 ERMSRQLSEME
-565 NVDQM
+565 DNVDDM
-570 TEAELVNGAA
+570 TEAELVGDA
-580 DGEIE
+580 DEKAENIQ
-585 EASRLKKRKKSHKL
+585 KPQKRKKSRKL

>member
-30 EAEFREAN
+30 EAEFRETN

-45 FAILERNAQKYP
+45 FAILERNSQKYP
-57 KLHVSVGVSGLWL
+57 KLHVSIGVSGLWL

-110 AEFDT
+110 AEFDA

-132 EILAMP
+132 EMLAMP

-144 KIASYAEKANYK
+144 KIAAYAEKAKYK

-173 QVFEVQDCPGLRV
+173 QVFEVKDCPNLRV
-186 IAENT
+186 IAENA

-197 LQADHL
+197 LQANRL

-222 ATTERVTSRNGR
+222 VAMEQVSSRVGR

-245 MARTTVAQAAASSV
+245 MAKTAATQTATSGV
-259 KTTERPS
+259 KTTERTS

-289 MNICLDTSIFR
+289 INICLDTSIFR

-318 QKDPNNKFL
+318 QKDPNNRFL
-327 NASEMVASR
+327 NASEMIASK

-345 TSVGIR
+345 TSVSIR
-351 PEREKVGE
+351 PERAKVGE

-393 EVLRTKDKKLYE
+393 EVLRTNDKKLYE

-429 VQKILRDRVLQ
+429 VQKILRDRILQ

-446 KLTAEADGKVVVPEA
+446 KLTAEADGKVDIPEA

-477 QNVTVADAIAANEVA
+477 QNVTVADAIAANEAA

-497 DGEADVAP
+497 DGETDVAP
-505 EWDDLI
+505 EWDDLV
-511 WNTTDWASVF
+511 WNTTDWTSVF
-521 PDEEGEEPDSEDGV
+521 PDGEDAESDSEDGA
-535 EEEPKKDAE
+535 EGESEKDAE

-570 TEAELVNGAA
+570 TEAELVNGTA
-580 DGEIE
+580 DED
-585 EASRLKKRKKSHKL
+585 ANRPKKRKKSHKL